1 MVFARRFN
9 SERVRDA
16 HLTCLTGMPRRVF
29 CSAALFRV
37 IVLDKTRSRN
47 ITRGVWRLSSAL
59 TDSKIRQDSVGCG
72 ADSLA
77 KAALMPG
84 ALTFHLLP
92 DIPLI
97 AAGDDLGVILHASI
111 ARAGLTLA
119 DGDVLVLA
127 QKIVSKAEGRLI
139 PLASVTASQRAVELA
154 AETDKDPR
162 LVQLILD
169 ESTEVMRK
177 RAGVLIVRH
186 RLGNVG
192 AHAGIDQSNIEHDGG
207 EAALLLPVD
216 PDASAQALHDQLR
229 RITGQRLAIIIADS
243 MNRAWR
249 MGTIGGAIGCAGF
262 KVLDD
267 LRGTHDLFG
276 RELKVTIINRADSLA
291 AAACLLMGESVQ
303 RTPAVLI
310 QGLPF
315 ESTTQTARDII
326 RPLADDM
333 FR

>member
-1 MVFARRFN
+1 
-9 SERVRDA
+9 
-16 HLTCLTGMPRRVF
+16 
-29 CSAALFRV
+29 
-37 IVLDKTRSRN
+37 
-47 ITRGVWRLSSAL
+47 
-59 TDSKIRQDSVGCG
+59 
-72 ADSLA
+72 
-77 KAALMPG
+77 MPG
-84 ALTFHLLP
+84 ALTFHVLP
-92 DIPLI
+92 EIPLI
-97 AAGDDLGVILHASI
+97 KAGDDLAAILLAALQRTGVA
-111 ARAGLTLA
+111 LA
-119 DGDVLVLA
+119 EGDLLVLA

-139 PLASVTASQRAVELA
+139 PLATVSPSPRAVELA
-154 AETDKDPR
+154 NETDKDPR

-177 RAGVLIVRH
+177 KPGVLIVRH

-192 AHAGIDQSNIEHDGG
+192 AHAGIDQSNIAHVGG

-216 PDASAQALHDQLR
+216 PDASAQALHAKLHQATGLR
-229 RITGQRLAIIIADS
+229 LGVIIADS

-249 MGTIGGAIGCAGF
+249 MGTIGGAIGCAGL

-267 LRGTHDLFG
+267 LRGTADIFG

-291 AAACLLMGESVQ
+291 ATACLLMGESVQ
-303 RTPAVLI
+303 QTPAVLI

>member
-1 MVFARRFN
+1 
-9 SERVRDA
+9 
-16 HLTCLTGMPRRVF
+16 
-29 CSAALFRV
+29 
-37 IVLDKTRSRN
+37 
-47 ITRGVWRLSSAL
+47 
-59 TDSKIRQDSVGCG
+59 
-72 ADSLA
+72 
-77 KAALMPG
+77 MPG
-84 ALTFHLLP
+84 ALTFHVLP
-92 DIPLI
+92 EIPLI
-97 AAGDDLGVILHASI
+97 KAGDDLAAILLAALQRTGVA
-111 ARAGLTLA
+111 LTE
-119 DGDVLVLA
+119 GDLLVLA

-139 PLASVTASQRAVELA
+139 PLATVTPSPRAVELA
-154 AETDKDPR
+154 RATDKDPR

-177 RAGVLIVRH
+177 KPGVLIVRH

-192 AHAGIDQSNIEHDGG
+192 AHAGIDQSNIEHVGG
-207 EAALLLPVD
+207 DAALLLPVD
-216 PDASAQALHDQLR
+216 PDASAQALHAKLHEMTGLR
-229 RITGQRLAIIIADS
+229 LGVIIADS

-249 MGTIGGAIGCAGF
+249 MGTIGGAIGCAGL

-267 LRGTHDLFG
+267 LRGTADMFG

-291 AAACLLMGESVQ
+291 ATACLLMGESVQ
-303 RTPAVLI
+303 QTPAVLI